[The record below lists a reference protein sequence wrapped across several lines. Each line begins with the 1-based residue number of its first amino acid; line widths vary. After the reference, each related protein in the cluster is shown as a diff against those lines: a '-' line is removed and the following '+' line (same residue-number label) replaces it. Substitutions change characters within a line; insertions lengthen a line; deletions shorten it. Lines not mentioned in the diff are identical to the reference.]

1 MNFSCTNNLIEAEP
15 TQIQDGLG
23 LQSFGAYKIRPQRT
37 LQANEWIGWEN
48 SDKQVTSN
56 SGPELNLQVQRKEI
70 GGYGH

>member
-1 MNFSCTNNLIEAEP
+1 MNFSCTNNLIDAEP

-23 LQSFGAYKIRPQRT
+23 LQSSGAYKLCPQIT
-37 LQANEWIGWEN
+37 FEANESIGWEN

-70 GGYGH
+70 GGYEH